1 MIINSLLSP
10 SVGGGL
16 LENGLFFFRSKIV
29 AHGKK
34 RFYRDR
40 GMFSLVNGRK
50 ELEELVNNGIKNNR
64 RVIREEAW
72 VPGEV

>member
-16 LENGLFFFRSKIV
+16 LEKNGLFTSWGEIV

-34 RFYRDR
+34 
-40 GMFSLVNGRK
+40 
-50 ELEELVNNGIKNNR
+50 
-64 RVIREEAW
+64 
-72 VPGEV
+72 

>member
-1 MIINSLLSP
+1 MKKTIDWYGGIFTIINSLLSP

-16 LENGLFFFRSKIV
+16 LEKNGLFTSWSKII

-34 RFYRDR
+34 WFRRDR

-50 ELEELVNNGIKNNR
+50 ELNR
-64 RVIREEAW
+64 GVSK
-72 VPGEV
+72 